1 MITFARLF
9 IRGLIL
15 AFALAPF
22 AAGCDDD
29 SVDALEAIAIDD
41 TIRLNGLSAPVRVY
55 RTELNVPHIFA
66 SNPLDRYRVMGFIMA
81 KDRYAQ
87 IDLGRRVGQGRIGEL
102 VGSFGE
108 EIDRQTRN
116 RGLAEVARR
125 LWASMSES
133 RRAEFEAFASGIN
146 DYIAEVKAGNFEAP
160 EEFDILRGLVG
171 VSKPE
176 DLMEPLSGEDLMGM
190 TAVVVSRLGF
200 EDTEITV
207 TERRNSLDTLFAGL
221 PNEEPLYDAFMGA
234 IWNDIT
240 PYHKLAEAPGFGL
253 NGEFGQPDVTS
264 NEAEKSHRDI
274 ASPRKALAIPA
285 DLQARALTANKTFNQ
300 WVTRRGNEVY
310 GSNAWA
316 VSSSGT
322 EGGGA
327 ILAGDGHLELS
338 VPSLFYQMCVDDS
351 YFGDSDFKTCGLYF
365 PGLPYMAVG
374 TNGHIAWSQTYLYAD
389 ITDWYREEVQLD
401 ENGKPSATLFQG
413 EWKPLTTHSETFR
426 TRGSD
431 GSYKETTFEYYTTFD
446 GRRLLNIEGTE
457 TSQVGPSTITM
468 DGLLVNPADSNDDG
482 VIHGLSF
489 DWTAFDIASTLDAV
503 AGFSEARTVDEFREQ
518 TRGLVAYAQNILV
531 ADKYGDILFT
541 PYNAMP
547 CRDHLPIENNRWVI
561 DADPQYIL
569 DGTLYG
575 GFEIPLN
582 AEGMPDETFQS
593 DPQRCVIPFDE
604 MPQARSPTSGF
615 VMSAN
620 HDIAGVSFDN
630 NLANDLHYLGGFWYP
645 AFRAHTIDTHLK
657 DIVSEQSANL
667 DTMAELQ
674 GNHDS
679 TMGQLLTP
687 YILAALDR
695 AKLVTE
701 DATDPQERT
710 LRDTYLSA
718 PDQFEK
724 AQVYFEDWLAA
735 EAPASSGVDTFYQQ
749 VTAEERRHSVATTL
763 FNVWYRR
770 MLERTFNDERL
781 EWLWTGVDTRRL
793 GRVLPRML
801 ANRGAE
807 PADQR
812 ADYVVE
818 RGESIFFDDIQTE
831 QTESSDELI
840 LTTLASVFAELS
852 QRQDG
857 TGQGGFGTDD
867 MSTWL
872 WGMRHQVLFRSLLGS
887 VAEDNPIVGLI
898 GLSFSITTDNL
909 PLLGDADD
917 DDDPRGEL
925 INFPRNGDYYAV
937 DSAGAPLDANHF
949 FYSYGPVMRMVF
961 HLTEDRVT
969 GRNIIPG
976 GQAANTED
984 PHFADQ
990 AALWLGNQTLPV
1002 RYHIDELLDGIV
1014 SSERFIAR

>member
-1 MITFARLF
+1 MKNTKPLAVALSCLSVFVILSSACTKDDPDPLTSIRVDETITL
-9 IRGLIL
+9 
-15 AFALAPF
+15 
-22 AAGCDDD
+22 
-29 SVDALEAIAIDD
+29 
-41 TIRLNGLSAPVRVY
+41 TGLSDEVRVY

-66 SNPLDRYRVMGFIMA
+66 RSALDRYRTMGFIMA

-116 RGLAEVARR
+116 RGLAEVAKR
-125 LWASMSES
+125 LWEAMSET
-133 RRAEFEAFASGIN
+133 RKAEFDAFASGIN
-146 DYIAEVKAGNFEAP
+146 DYIRAVQAGTYEAP

-200 EDTEITV
+200 EDSEIAR
-207 TERRNSLDTLFAGL
+207 TERLETLPTLFDGL
-221 PNEEPLYDAFMGA
+221 PDEEALKEAFMGA
-234 IWNDIT
+234 IWNDIV
-240 PYHKLAEAPGFGL
+240 PYHKLSEAPGFGL
-253 NGEFGQPDVTS
+253 NGAYGTPDATTTV
-264 NEAEKSHRDI
+264 AEK
-274 ASPRKALAIPA
+274 AQSPSLHEV
-285 DLQARALTANKTFNQ
+285 RALNLPKSIKTRALRANQTFNQ
-300 WVTRRGNEVY
+300 WVTRRGKEVY

-316 VSSSGT
+316 VTSDGI

-327 ILAGDGHLELS
+327 LLAGDGHLELS

-351 YFGDSDFKTCGLYF
+351 YFGTSDFKTCGLYF

-401 ENGKPSATLFQG
+401 AEGKPQATLFQG
-413 EWKPLTTHSETFR
+413 EWKPLSIHTETFQ
-426 TRGSD
+426 TRQSD
-431 GSYKETTFEYYTTFD
+431 GSYKETSFDYYTTFD
-446 GRRLLNIEGTE
+446 GRRLLNLEGIE
-457 TSQVGPSTITM
+457 TSRVGPSTVTM
-468 DGLLVNPADSNDDG
+468 DGLLINPSDTNDDG
-482 VIHGLSF
+482 VVHGLSF

-503 AGFSEARTVDEFREQ
+503 AGFSEAKSVDEFREK

-531 ADKYGDILFT
+531 ADKHGDVLFT

-547 CRDHLPIENNRWVI
+547 CRDHLPLKDGGWVEG
-561 DADPQYIL
+561 ADPQYII
-569 DGTLYG
+569 DGTRYG
-575 GFEIPLN
+575 GFEIPLTSN
-582 AEGMPDETFQS
+582 GMPDESFQAQ
-593 DPQRCVIPFDE
+593 PQRCVIPFDE
-604 MPQARSPTSGF
+604 MPQAKTPEEGF

-620 HDIAGVSFDN
+620 HDIAGTSFDN
-630 NLANDLHYLGGFWYP
+630 DLSNDLHYLGGFWYP
-645 AFRAHTIDTHLK
+645 AFRAHTIHSHLETL
-657 DIVSEQSANL
+657 VTQRSANIE
-667 DTMAELQ
+667 TMAELQ

-687 YILAALDR
+687 YILGAIER
-695 AKLVTE
+695 AKLITE
-701 DATDPQERT
+701 TSTDPQEIN
-710 LRDTYLSA
+710 LRATYQNKSS
-718 PDQFEK
+718 QFDN
-724 AQVYFEDWLAA
+724 AQDYLEEWVAA
-735 EAPASSGVDTFYQQ
+735 QAPASSGVDTFYQQ
-749 VTAEERRHSVATTL
+749 VTDEERRYSVATTL

-770 MLERTFNDERL
+770 MLENTFSDERL
-781 EWLWTGVDTRRL
+781 DWLWTGVDTRRL

-807 PADQR
+807 PQNQR
-812 ADYVVE
+812 TDFISA
-818 RGESIFFDDIQTE
+818 RGESIFFDNLNTE
-831 QTESSDELI
+831 EVESSDELI
-840 LTTLASVFAELS
+840 LTTLSDVFSELS
-852 QRQDG
+852 ERQSG

-867 MSTWL
+867 MSKWL

-909 PLLGDADD
+909 PLLGPDGDE
-917 DDDPRGEL
+917 DDPRFEL

-961 HLTEDRVT
+961 HLTPDRVK
-969 GRNIIPG
+969 GVNIVPG
-976 GQAANTED
+976 GQSANTED
-984 PHFADQ
+984 DHFADQ
-990 AALWLGNQTLPV
+990 AALWLGNQTVPV
-1002 RYHIDELLDGIV
+1002 RYHIDDLLDGIV
-1014 SSERFIAR
+1014 SSERFISR